1 MGGPRGVNP
10 TTVGLTPPKRE
21 VMHGIALLPLV
32 LSGHRTSRPPAGRP
46 PATYRMSN
54 AARVRIPRARG
65 ARASTVAPVRA
76 IVAPAVPCPPP
87 AIVRTRHHGRCDVPP
102 RSQQVSGTLCVPS
115 RVMVLA
121 ARPRV
126 RRDVV
131 LAQDAFCRS
140 LARPPQGKS
149 IATSPHPPA
158 ATPPGTALRRV
169 PLVRAPHT

>member
-1 MGGPRGVNP
+1 MGVDPHLWGS
-10 TTVGLTPPKRE
+10 TPITLVPP
-21 VMHGIALLPLV
+21 AWAAWAPLLPRARRACGTYPL
-32 LSGHRTSRPPAGRP
+32 LPPAANRAVVP
-46 PATYRMSN
+46 SPV
-54 AARVRIPRARG
+54 RVRRARG

-76 IVAPAVPCPPP
+76 IVTSAVPCPPP

-126 RRDVV
+126 RHDVV